1 MHGFIFVLL
10 PYCWWTSCKL
20 LKQELKWWKLI
31 SFFLCFSCVGAAAFP
46 VQKKT
51 KRAKTSNKQMERSF
65 CFVYFHHPFFFST
78 TRWRWAASPN
88 VAFFFSNYALFF
100 SWKKKRDN
108 KNNKCGLGSGV
119 CFLCLIT
126 DVNVPKPV
134 LETVGLVQVFYDKT
148 FFFSLF
154 LRDLR
159 SCFENWLFKK
169 KHCRNFY
176 FETRVGA
183 KEWPEKKNF
192 FGQNTPRPKFL
203 PP

>member
-1 MHGFIFVLL
+1 MPASKLKLLLEKLMHGFIFVLL

-88 VAFFFSNYALFF
+88 VAFFFLIMPCFLAE
-100 SWKKKRDN
+100 KKKRQQKQQVWVGFRSLFFVFDYRCECS
-108 KNNKCGLGSGV
+108 KASFRDSWTCSS
-119 CFLCLIT
+119 
-126 DVNVPKPV
+126 V
-134 LETVGLVQVFYDKT
+134 LRQNFFFFT
-148 FFFSLF
+148 FFERSTELF
-154 LRDLR
+154 WELT
-159 SCFENWLFKK
+159 FQ
-169 KHCRNFY
+169 
-176 FETRVGA
+176 
-183 KEWPEKKNF
+183 EK
-192 FGQNTPRPKFL
+192 TL
-203 PP
+203 